1 MPMEGSPPAR
11 RRVGL
16 GEGISFQEL
25 LGKRALILGE
35 VGSGKSR
42 LTAKLLE
49 EAISLGYS
57 DRIAVIDLSPDIRL
71 PSGEVVGA
79 PLTSYVAIG
88 PPIKYMRPM
97 GIRAP
102 RLEGNSRD
110 GVLMLAEENAKAIE
124 AIFYEYLKGAREIL
138 FINDVSLYLHGG
150 ELGLLLSVISKANT
164 SILNG
169 YYGVRLEKDKGSGIS
184 KRERALMEDLAS
196 RMDLLIEMDS

>member
-1 MPMEGSPPAR
+1 M
-11 RRVGL
+11 
-16 GEGISFQEL
+16 
-25 LGKRALILGE
+25 GE

-49 EAISLGYS
+49 EAIGLGHS

-102 RLEGNSRD
+102 RLEGRD
-110 GVLMLAEENAKAIE
+110 REEILRLAEGNARAME
-124 AIFYEYLKGAREIL
+124 AVFDQYLRGAREIL

-169 YYGVRLEKDKGSGIS
+169 YYGARLEEDRCSGIS
-184 KRERALMEDLAS
+184 RRERALMEDLAD
-196 RMDLLIEMDS
+196 RMDLIIEIDRSSI